1 MGTHIILS
9 YAIIVL
15 CLLGLVAQLFRL
27 LKVCKEFKALE
38 QEEID
43 KLLKEIDDETIHN
56 TRADHQADRAGV

>member
-15 CLLGLVAQLFRL
+15 CLLGIVAQLFRL

-38 QEEID
+38 QEID
-43 KLLKEIDDETIHN
+43 KLLKEIDDEAIHN
-56 TRADHQADRAGV
+56 IRADRQAD

>member
-15 CLLGLVAQLFRL
+15 CLLGIVAQLFRL

-38 QEEID
+38 QEID
-43 KLLKEIDDETIHN
+43 KLIKEIDNEAIHK
-56 TRADHQADRAGV
+56 RIADRQADRAGV